1 MHRGARAV
9 RVLGLFCRPFQLVR
23 GNCAHLR
30 GQDIPNLHV
39 CLVLLLQCLLSC
51 SLVCRPVGFK
61 FLLQNSVPLFEQSY
75 VSLMALCRGVRPVC
89 LVDFVCM

>member
-1 MHRGARAV
+1 MRARCGYWGCFVDPSLEATAPI
-9 RVLGLFCRPFQLVR
+9 LG
-23 GNCAHLR
+23 

-61 FLLQNSVPLFEQSY
+61 ILLQNSVPLFEQSY
-75 VSLMALCRGVRPVC
+75 VSLMALCRGVSPVC
-89 LVDFVCM
+89 FADFVCM